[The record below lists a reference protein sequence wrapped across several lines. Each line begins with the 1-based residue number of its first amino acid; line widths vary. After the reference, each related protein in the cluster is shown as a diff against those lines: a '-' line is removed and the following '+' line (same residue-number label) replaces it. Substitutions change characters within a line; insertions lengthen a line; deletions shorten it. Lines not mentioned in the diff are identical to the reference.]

1 MKQESWGFEMG
12 IVSTVLGFSGFGVG
26 VSAGLVIGYYLF
38 IFFQPTDVKVI
49 ISVSVFFCVYVCMS
63 CGGLLVVCVLWFVFY
78 LWLILTFG
86 L

>member
-1 MKQESWGFEMG
+1 MRSWGFEMG

-49 ISVSVFFCVYVCMS
+49 IFISVYLCLCMYMM
-63 CGGLLVVCVLWFVFY
+63 LWFACIV
-78 LWLILTFG
+78 LGICWCG

>member
-1 MKQESWGFEMG
+1 MELGFEMG

-49 ISVSVFFCVYVCMS
+49 IFVYVCICAYICMF
-63 CGGLLVVCVLWFVFY
+63 LLCCFVYSVFRA
-78 LWLILTFG
+78 
-86 L
+86 